1 MAETAQNQAQDLDRE
16 LVMEFLA
23 GNESAFNRL
32 VLGHQQSAYN
42 TAYGLLGNREEAL
55 EAAQDAFV
63 RVYKNVQRFKWNCSF
78 KTWLYKIVLNLA
90 RSRYRKLK
98 RQHQVINKSIDNP
111 QKYDDGTE
119 AAVEIPDEKMSPE
132 KHAVD
137 NEIREHIQAGL
148 ETLAPDFKEIMILRY
163 VEELTYDEISEI
175 LKINQ
180 GTVKSRIHRA
190 RQELKKVLS
199 DYLNR

>member
-1 MAETAQNQAQDLDRE
+1 VAQTAQNQAQDPDRE
-16 LVMEFLA
+16 LIAEFLA

-32 VLGHQQSAYN
+32 VLKHQQSAYN
-42 TAYGLLGNREEAL
+42 TAYGLLGNREEAT

-63 RVYKNVQRFKWNCSF
+63 RVYKNVHKFKWNASF

-98 RQHQVINKSIDNP
+98 RQRQVINKSIDNP
-111 QKYDDGTE
+111 QKYDNGSE
-119 AAVEIPDEKMSPE
+119 AAIEIPDEKMSPE
-132 KHAVD
+132 KHAID
-137 NEIREHIQAGL
+137 TEIREHIQAGL
-148 ETLAPDFKEIMILRY
+148 EALAPDFKEIMILRY
-163 VEELTYDEISEI
+163 VEELTYDEIAGI
-175 LKINQ
+175 LKINR

-199 DYLNR
+199 DYLSR